1 MNKQRLFHPCGII
14 IATFFTIIAIICTI
28 SDSLASDTIKVGIT
42 GPLQVRPG
50 IAIKQGAMMAADE
63 INAKGGI
70 MGRQVELYYADAESS
85 PEKGITALKK
95 LAMKDKVDVLMGG
108 MTSGVVLAQMPYL
121 SRYKLPFLGVSVASS
136 TLTELV
142 SDDYEKNKYFFRV
155 GIIKDKLLAFD
166 QVDFIS
172 NYLSKRYGI
181 KKVAILLEKAKWTEG
196 LDKAFMGLFKKFGI
210 EVVLAEY
217 FEIKT
222 NDYSPVFSKVK
233 NSGAEMTMQVH
244 AHVSEIFIKQYYDQK
259 VPIPVGGISVIAQ
272 SPDYWEHTSGK
283 CVGEFSSNLIFRIPI
298 SPKTIPFWDGYVKRY
313 GENPLVMSAGA
324 YDTLYVYKDAVE
336 RAGTTKAD
344 KLIPALEK
352 TDYVAAM
359 GRIAFEANHDLKF
372 GPNYVTDN
380 FGQWQEPGK
389 LVILYPE
396 NRATGEPKFPD
407 WIKLPQK

>member
-1 MNKQRLFHPCGII
+1 
-14 IATFFTIIAIICTI
+14 
-28 SDSLASDTIKVGIT
+28 
-42 GPLQVRPG
+42 
-50 IAIKQGAMMAADE
+50 MMAADE

-70 MGRQVELYYADAESS
+70 MGKQVELYYADTEFS
-85 PEKGITALKK
+85 PEKGITALSK

-121 SRYKLPFLGVSVASS
+121 SRYRLPFLGVSVASS
-136 TLTELV
+136 TLTKLV

-155 GIIKDKLLAFD
+155 GIIKDKFLAFG

-181 KKVAILLEKAKWTEG
+181 KKIAILLEKAKWTEG
-196 LDKAFMGLFKKFGI
+196 LDKAFTGLFKKFGL

-222 NDYSPVFSKVK
+222 NDFSPIFSKVK
-233 NSGAEMTMQVH
+233 KSGAEMTMEVH
-244 AHVSEIFIKQYYDQK
+244 SHVSEIFIKQYYDQK

-272 SPDYWEHTSGK
+272 SSDYWNLTGGK

-298 SPKTIPFWDGYVKRY
+298 SSKTIPFWDGYVKRY
-313 GENPLVMSAGA
+313 GEDPLVMSAGA

-352 TDYVAAM
+352 TNYVAAM

-372 GPNYVTDN
+372 GPTHVADN

-396 NRATGEPKFPD
+396 KRATGEPKFPD